1 MVFSDV
7 IETCT
12 PFLKD
17 IAFLNF
23 EILFKHGEIIVF
35 KCQNEYGIFEGH
47 SLKIRPCPL
56 NFCCSS
62 QSLK

>member
-1 MVFSDV
+1 MVVSDV

-23 EILFKHGEIIVF
+23 EILFKHGETKKIGVFFAIV
-35 KCQNEYGIFEGH
+35 KMI
-47 SLKIRPCPL
+47 S
-56 NFCCSS
+56 
-62 QSLK
+62 

>member
-1 MVFSDV
+1 MVVSDV

-23 EILFKHGEIIVF
+23 EILFKHGIFCSGFVF
-35 KCQNEYGIFEGH
+35 VFVVVQCESVKSSEGG
-47 SLKIRPCPL
+47 PPL
-56 NFCCSS
+56 AE
-62 QSLK
+62 LLWWP

>member
-23 EILFKHGEIIVF
+23 EILFKHGET
-35 KCQNEYGIFEGH
+35 KKTPPSGIFFGNV
-47 SLKIRPCPL
+47 LKEDLIAEL
-56 NFCCSS
+56 LWSKVMSS
-62 QSLK
+62 N

>member
-1 MVFSDV
+1 MVVSDV

-23 EILFKHGEIIVF
+23 EILFKHGETNGQKPPLAEFSSAIV
-35 KCQNEYGIFEGH
+35 KMI
-47 SLKIRPCPL
+47 S
-56 NFCCSS
+56 
-62 QSLK
+62 

>member
-23 EILFKHGEIIVF
+23 EILFKHGET
-35 KCQNEYGIFEGH
+35 K
-47 SLKIRPCPL
+47 K
-56 NFCCSS
+56 NFSS
-62 QSLK
+62 QSLKGSHNGVQ

>member
-7 IETCT
+7 IELTCT

-23 EILFKHGEIIVF
+23 EILFKHGET
-35 KCQNEYGIFEGH
+35 K
-47 SLKIRPCPL
+47 K
-56 NFCCSS
+56 NF
-62 QSLK
+62 LRNR